1 MKINPQL
8 AVVGFGVALAAGVLY
23 LVREFWSGAKDV
35 ADKVGDA
42 VIDPLAKKIAG
53 QVQGV
58 ADGFTL
64 PGGRRVTFD
73 QLIASGGKLAGDQ
86 TLVWQG
92 VKYRLTTRQSDGW
105 YAAERA

>member
-8 AVVGFGVALAAGVLY
+8 AVVGFGIGLAAGAVY
-23 LVREFWSGAKDV
+23 LLREFWSGAKDA
-35 ADKVGDA
+35 ADKIGDA

-53 QVQGV
+53 PVQGV

-73 QLIASGGKLAGDQ
+73 QLIASGGKLSGNQ

-92 VKYRLTTRQSDGW
+92 VTYRLTNRMPDGW

>member
-8 AVVGFGVALAAGVLY
+8 GMLGFGIGLAAGVIY
-23 LVREFWSGAKDV
+23 LAKTLFKGASEV
-35 ADKVGDA
+35 TDKV
-42 VIDPLAKKIAG
+42 LAPITQPIAEAIAG
-53 QVQGV
+53 PIQGV

-73 QLIASGGKLAGDQ
+73 QLIASGGKLSGNQ

-92 VKYRLTTRQSDGW
+92 VTYRLTNRMPDGW